1 VSLADWLL
9 PTEGRL
15 SADDRRVLGRI
26 AAVMPAPWR
35 IGLVHPAREDV
46 RVSKRFEA
54 ISERSWDLR
63 FRSAQRYDLL
73 LAGRLSGF
81 ELEGR
86 RFRAALASCQLLLT
100 IDAASASAASASAAS
115 ASAAS
120 ASVVHAAPLLQLPLP
135 EGTLTAYR
143 GALTD
148 PLLRVDDYPTGVR
161 PILDDLSSLHDVLS
175 QIDASG
181 LPFHLGVV
189 PALLDAQMAEFLRG
203 LSQLVVSMHGFE
215 HGYAK
220 HSQILLRADDPFNQ
234 RGTVSGFD
242 EFAGRAYADI
252 LGKVQEGRRLLESRL
267 GQLPLSYIP
276 PCNESNRSTGRA
288 LLATGFEYVLT
299 EKPIPGCELPCIR
312 SDFYE
317 RSSAFSPDSQ
327 PNVASLHATWEADM
341 LRAGDSQSLPRFLA
355 ALVQQRA
362 RARAQVASV
371 VDRLQNTL
379 ARG

>member
-9 PTEGRL
+9 PPEGRL
-15 SADDRRVLGRI
+15 SQDDRRLLAGI
-26 AAVMPAPWR
+26 AAVLPARWR
-35 IGLVHPAREDV
+35 VGLLHPAREDA
-46 RVSKRFEA
+46 RVSRRFEA

-63 FRSAQRYDLL
+63 FQSAQRYDVL
-73 LAGRLSGF
+73 LAGRMPGF
-81 ELEGR
+81 ARAGSK
-86 RFRAALASCQLLLT
+86 FKAALASCQLLITL
-100 IDAASASAASASAAS
+100 DAPAGMA
-115 ASAAS
+115 
-120 ASVVHAAPLLQLPLP
+120 VGEGPLVEVSLP
-135 EGTLTAYR
+135 GVNLTAYR

-161 PILDDLSSLHDVLS
+161 PILEDLSSLHDVLS
-175 QIDASG
+175 QIDAAG

-189 PALLDAQMAEFLRG
+189 PALLDERMAEFLRS

-220 HSQILLRADDPFNQ
+220 HSRALLRANDPFNQ

-242 EFAGRAYADI
+242 EFAGQPYAEI
-252 LGKVQEGRRLLESRL
+252 LQKIQDGRRLLQSRL

-276 PCNESNRSTGRA
+276 PCNQGNRSTGRA
-288 LLATGFEYVLT
+288 LLAAGFEYVLT
-299 EKPIPGCELPCIR
+299 EKRIPGSKLPSIR
-312 SDFYE
+312 SDFYD
-317 RSSAFSPDSQ
+317 RSSAFSPGSQ

-341 LRAGDSQSLPRFLA
+341 LRAGDTQSLPRFLA

-371 VDRLQNTL
+371 VDELQSAL